1 MKYIDKIEFSKVKGT
16 GINLNTGL
24 PIFSRK
30 YEKDDEGNIL
40 STKSVVNAVDIDWN
54 GAQLT
59 NANQEINSTGDLL
72 FLVDSLAAGSTPS
85 VEGLASKEYV
95 DNKIAEIEI
104 PSTEGLASEEYVD
117 NKVDAIQIPSVDG
130 LASEEYVNSKIA
142 EIEIPNVDNFVTADE
157 INTKFAN
164 LIGSAPE
171 TLDTLE
177 ELSYAIQNNVSVIES
192 LETIASSKVDA
203 EYVDNKIA
211 EIEIPSV
218 EGLASEEYVDN
229 KVDAIEIPSIEGLAS
244 EEYVD
249 NKVDAIEIP
258 SVEGLASE
266 EYVDNKVDAIQI
278 PSVDGLA
285 SEEYVDEKIAYTENK
300 IDSIEIPSVDG
311 LASEEYVDEKIA
323 EIEIPSIV
331 GLVTKDELSETIHN
345 LVGEAPETLDTIHEL
360 AYEIQNN
367 ESVIAVLDGALTN
380 KAETEYVNEQIAYL
394 EDKIDAIEIP
404 SVDGLASEEYV
415 DNKVDAIQIPSVDG
429 LASEEYVDN
438 KFDSIEIPS
447 VEGLA
452 SEEYVDNKVD
462 AIQIPSVDGFA
473 TETYVDN
480 KVDSIVIPTKVS
492 DLEND
497 ANYINEHQDLS
508 GYVPVE
514 TFNELLADFN
524 ELKQYVDVYLK
535 LTPEELAAKNQAI
548 IASLNAN
555 NTSVELPAGE
565 VDTINLP
572 EATKTYKVTANLA
585 DDTEINLTTSRA
597 ATIINTADN
606 TPNVTI
612 NAPEVEGVTSQAP
625 NVSLQGNFDT
635 LTLENIS
642 VTNTSG
648 GLLAPTVPI
657 TVNNVVIS
665 ENNTRTIR
673 VNAAFN
679 DGATVTNNSNSD
691 VILQNMNS
699 EDPTDVTIIAPNST
713 ATLYGTWNTVN
724 AEVGDNTLIINPA
737 VRIDTLVVKRGNVL
751 VKSAYVSDCIE
762 NVVNDPANYT
772 EAPQNES
779 GLWSVEALVNEVG
792 DLTAFK
798 KVASTP
804 SIVRFT
810 NDIQNTAAITYG
822 ITTSGHIVYD
832 LNGHTYSTTGTNN
845 SAVILARGS
854 NLILDITGGGSII
867 GPENVN
873 AYGIWL
879 RAATSSYTPVLNI
892 YDGTI
897 IGATHTLYAESG
909 IINVYG
915 GTFKMYEFES
925 TEKDVNGNFKFL
937 LNCLDE
943 NYRNGTAQINVYG
956 GTFWDFNPAEAYGEP
971 GAPVSYVPE
980 GYGVIMTTVVENDVE
995 HKVYEVRPINE

>member
-30 YEKDDEGNIL
+30 YEKDNVGNIS
-40 STKSVVNAVDIDWN
+40 STKPIVNAVDIDWN

-72 FLVDSLAAGSTPS
+72 FLVDSLASGVTPS
-85 VEGLASKEYV
+85 IEGLASKEYV

-104 PSTEGLASEEYVD
+104 PSVEGLASEEYVD
-117 NKVDAIQIPSVDG
+117 NKIAEIEIPSVEG

-229 KVDAIEIPSIEGLAS
+229 KVDAI
-244 EEYVD
+244 
-249 NKVDAIEIP
+249 
-258 SVEGLASE
+258 
-266 EYVDNKVDAIQI
+266 
-278 PSVDGLA
+278 
-285 SEEYVDEKIAYTENK
+285 
-300 IDSIEIPSVDG
+300 
-311 LASEEYVDEKIA
+311 
-323 EIEIPSIV
+323 
-331 GLVTKDELSETIHN
+331 
-345 LVGEAPETLDTIHEL
+345 
-360 AYEIQNN
+360 
-367 ESVIAVLDGALTN
+367 
-380 KAETEYVNEQIAYL
+380 
-394 EDKIDAIEIP
+394 
-404 SVDGLASEEYV
+404 
-415 DNKVDAIQIPSVDG
+415 QIPSVDG

-447 VEGLA
+447 VDGLA

-524 ELKQYVDVYLK
+524 ELKQYVDIYLK

-679 DGATVTNNSNSD
+679 DGATVTNNSNSE

-779 GLWSVEALVNEVG
+779 GLWTVEALVNEVG
-792 DLTAFK
+792 DLAAFK

-915 GTFKMYEFES
+915 GTFKMYDFES

-995 HKVYEVRPINE
+995 HKVYEVHPINE